1 MRTRDIIMVIGAS
14 LIAGTAGA
22 ATYLLTG
29 SDSIPASAEAVKDF
43 DAARYMGKWYEI
55 ARFDFKFEKDLALVT
70 ADYSE
75 NPDGSIKVVNS
86 GYNTEKEQWQSAVG
100 KAVFAKTSDIGMLK
114 VSFFG
119 PFYSGYNVVAI
130 DKEYKYA
137 MVFGKNLNYLWLLSR
152 EKTMPKAVIENY
164 LEIAANA
171 GYDLSR
177 LVWTAQ

>member
-1 MRTRDIIMVIGAS
+1 MAIGAS
-14 LIAGTAGA
+14 LLAGTAGA
-22 ATYLLTG
+22 ATYLLAE

-43 DAARYMGKWYEI
+43 DAERYMGKWYEI
-55 ARFDFKFEKDLALVT
+55 ARFDFKFEKDLSFVT

-75 NPDGSIKVVNS
+75 NPNGSIKVTNN
-86 GYNTEKEQWQSAVG
+86 GYNTKKKRWQSAEG
-100 KAVFAKTSDIGMLK
+100 KAIFAKTPDVGMLK

-119 PFYSGYNVVAI
+119 PFYSGYNIVAI
-130 DKEYKYA
+130 DKDYKYA
-137 MVFGKNLNYLWLLSR
+137 LILGENLNYLWLLSR

-177 LVWTAQ
+177 LIWTEQ

>member
-1 MRTRDIIMVIGAS
+1 MKTRNIIMIIGAS

-22 ATYLLTG
+22 ATYLF
-29 SDSIPASAEAVKDF
+29 SRPSIPASAEAVKNF
-43 DAARYMGKWYEI
+43 DPERYMGKWYEI
-55 ARFDFKFEKDLALVT
+55 ARFDFKFEKDLSFVT

-75 NPDGSIKVVNS
+75 NPDGSIKVINS
-86 GYNTEKEQWQSAVG
+86 GYNTEKKRWQSAEG
-100 KAVFAKTSDIGMLK
+100 KAIFAKTPDIGMLK

-152 EKTMPKAVIENY
+152 EKTMPEAVIENY